1 MISLPPPVRGRPPF
15 ILLLAFTVVPK
26 TGVLV
31 GAGAVGAGKVRGAFC
46 WLFALAM

>member
-15 ILLLAFTVVPK
+15 ILLLAFTSVPK

-31 GAGAVGAGKVRGAFC
+31 GAGAVGAGNVRVRWNC
-46 WLFALAM
+46 ELL